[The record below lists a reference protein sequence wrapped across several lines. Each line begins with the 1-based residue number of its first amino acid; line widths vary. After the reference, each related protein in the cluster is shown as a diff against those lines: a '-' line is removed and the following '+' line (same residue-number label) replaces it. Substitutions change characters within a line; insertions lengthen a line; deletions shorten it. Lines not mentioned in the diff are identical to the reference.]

1 MSEENC
7 ARTAH
12 KGVMMKIGLIDV
24 DGHNFPNLPLM
35 KISAHHKAQ
44 GDDVEWCIPLLHYD
58 VIYKSKVFDDTYTN
72 DAYDVL
78 DADKIIKGGT
88 GYDLHNKLP
97 DEIEHIYPDYSL
109 YGITD
114 EAYGFLTRGCPRGCP
129 FCIVAEKE
137 GKASKQVA
145 ELNEFWRGQKNIKL
159 LDPNITA
166 SKECEK
172 LFDELIESKAKIDF
186 TQGLDARVITDK
198 AVWQINHMKVDILHF
213 AWDNYEMKTYEKLK
227 RIRPLL
233 KMNHRKLAVYVLT
246 NFNTTHEQDLE
257 RVMKLKELDYD
268 PYVMIYD
275 KPNAPKITKQLQR
288 YVNNRFIFRS
298 CEWEDYKP

>member
-1 MSEENC
+1 
-7 ARTAH
+7 
-12 KGVMMKIGLIDV
+12 MKIGLIDV

-172 LFDELIESKAKIDF
+172 LFDDLIESKAKIDF

-198 AVWQINHMKVDILHF
+198 AVWQINHMKVDIIHF